1 MLFIL
6 TTLFA
11 PQEKLF
17 IVLSLLTLDNY
28 DVRKEVFSFSK
39 LVIPNMTFKTFYKT
53 EGGIWKVSPNIN
65 LRKLVFQNNHSTYF
79 KLR

>member
-28 DVRKEVFSFSK
+28 DVRKKVFSFSK

-53 EGGIWKVSPNIN
+53 EGGV
-65 LRKLVFQNNHSTYF
+65 
-79 KLR
+79 